1 MTPKGPTP
9 RPGILDVAPYVG
21 GESALPGMTRVVKLS
36 SNENAFGPSPK
47 AMEAYTLC
55 APQIHRYPD
64 GGCVSL
70 RRALAETWKLD
81 SDRIVCGA
89 GSDELIVLLARAY
102 LGPGDEALYSEH
114 EFSMYPIATTTA
126 GARAIK
132 VKETNLTA
140 DVGLLLAAVTPATK
154 IVFLANPNNP
164 TGTYLPA
171 AEVRRLRDLLPATAL
186 LILDAAYAEFVTH
199 PDYTSG
205 AELVEPDGNVVM
217 LRTFSKIYGLG
228 GLRLGWAYCPAAVAD
243 VLNRMR
249 GPFNVSSAAQA
260 AGAAALA
267 DTTFTAKVRA
277 HVETWREWTG
287 AEARKLGLE
296 VTPGVGNFVLIHFPR
311 APGGARRP
319 DQGPGAGN
327 AAGSLGLGA
336 SAPGRD
342 AAAADAFL
350 KSRGVIARRME
361 RYGIGQALRVTI
373 GREDEMRAFMA
384 ALADFVKRG

>member
-1 MTPKGPTP
+1 MTPKGPSP
-9 RPGILDVAPYVG
+9 RPGILEVTPYVG

-47 AMEAYTLC
+47 AMEAYTLF
-55 APQIHRYPD
+55 ASQIHRYPD
-64 GGCVSL
+64 GGCETL

-81 SDRIVCGA
+81 SKRIVCGA

-114 EFSMYPIATTTA
+114 EFSMYAIATATA
-126 GARAIK
+126 GATAIE
-132 VKETNLTA
+132 VKGTNLTA
-140 DVGLLLAAVTPATK
+140 DVDALLAAVSPATK

-171 AEVRRLRDLLPATAL
+171 AQVRRLRDRMPANAL
-186 LILDAAYAEFVTH
+186 LVLDAAYAEFVTR

-228 GLRLGWAYCPAAVAD
+228 GLRLGWAYCPTAVAD
-243 VLNRMR
+243 VLNRLR

-267 DTTFTAKVRA
+267 DTAFVAKVRA

-311 APGGARRP
+311 APG
-319 DQGPGAGN
+319 
-327 AAGSLGLGA
+327 
-336 SAPGRD
+336 RD

-361 RYGIGQALRVTI
+361 RYGLGQALRVTI
-373 GREDEMRAFMA
+373 GREDEMRAFRT

>member
-1 MTPKGPTP
+1 MTSRSPKGPSP
-9 RPGILDVAPYVG
+9 RPGILEVEPYIG
-21 GESALPGMTRVVKLS
+21 GESAIEGMPRVVKLS

-47 AMEAYTLC
+47 AMAAYARF

-64 GGCVSL
+64 GGCVTL
-70 RRALAETWKLD
+70 RHALAAAWNLQAE
-81 SDRIVCGA
+81 RIVCGA
-89 GSDELIVLLARAY
+89 GSDELIALLTRAY

-114 EFSMYPIATTTA
+114 EFLMYPIATTSA

-140 DVGLLLAAVTPATK
+140 DVEALLAAVTPATK

-164 TGTYLPA
+164 TGTYLPVA
-171 AEVRRLRDLLPATAL
+171 AVRRLHDRLPPNVLLV
-186 LILDAAYAEFVTH
+186 LDAAYAEFVTR

-228 GLRLGWAYCPAAVAD
+228 GLRLGWAYCPVAVAD
-243 VLNRMR
+243 VLNRLR

-260 AGAAALA
+260 AGAAALGDVA
-267 DTTFTAKVRA
+267 FVAKVRA
-277 HVETWREWTG
+277 HVESWRERTA

-296 VTPGVGNFVLIHFPR
+296 VTPGIGNFVLIHFPR
-311 APGGARRP
+311 IE
-319 DQGPGAGN
+319 
-327 AAGSLGLGA
+327 
-336 SAPGRD
+336 GRD

-361 RYGIGQALRVTI
+361 RYGLGQALRVTI
-373 GREDEMRAFMA
+373 GREDEMRAFVA
-384 ALADFVKRG
+384 ALADFVRRG